1 MKIGLAGL
9 GLIGGSYAKAIR
21 KYTSHEIAGFDN
33 NRKII
38 ETAMEE
44 GVIDCVLDNE
54 TIQECDVIIVSI
66 YPQAAVEY
74 IRSNAKR
81 FKKGAVVTDTCG
93 TKARLCA
100 MIEEVARESGFD
112 FIGGHPMAGIEQS
125 GYNASFA
132 ELFQGASL
140 VLTPYEWSSP
150 AAVRNLS
157 DLAEELGFGRIK
169 MAAPSEHDEMIAYTS
184 QLPHVVS
191 CAFIGSSLS
200 ERFEGF
206 SAGSFQDMT
215 RVARL
220 NETMWSE
227 LFIENR
233 DYLGREIDGLIDRL
247 ISLKTQI
254 VQADKVNLERSLR
267 KYREMKEKTGEK

>member
-21 KYTSHEIAGFDN
+21 KYTSHEIAGYDKDHEVTE
-33 NRKII
+33 R
-38 ETAMEE
+38 AMKE
-44 GVIDCVLDNE
+44 GVIHSILDNE
-54 TIQECDVIIVSI
+54 TIQDCDVVVVSI
-66 YPQAAVEY
+66 YPQAAADF
-74 IRSNAKR
+74 ILSNAKR
-81 FKKGAVVTDTCG
+81 FKKGSVVTDSCG

-100 MIEEVARESGFD
+100 LVEKAARESGFD

-233 DYLGREIDGLIDRL
+233 DYLGREIDGLIERL
-247 ISLKTQI
+247 VSLKTQI
-254 VQADKVNLERSLR
+254 VQADRANLESTLR
-267 KYREMKEKTGEK
+267 KYREMKEKIEVK